1 MELGNLEVYSVVNI
15 DGVDYIKVPDGS
27 WVSYSISDDAFNEGV
42 KGGCKVIKRGRGR
55 PRKIKPNKKI
65 IVTM

>member
-15 DGVDYIKVPDGS
+15 DGVDYIKINDGS
-27 WVSYSISDDAFNEGV
+27 WVLYNTSDVVCKDGV
-42 KGGCKVIKRGRGR
+42 KGGCKVVKRGRGR